1 MEAERKPSRTLAQL
15 GPGARTQTSDWQQE
29 IAATRAWGRG
39 EFKAAFPRPK
49 RRAAI
54 GRRLPPFVGAPCVA
68 GVRGG
73 EERRSDAEAPPANQR
88 WGRGAKKE
96 ADPLPR
102 S

>member
-1 MEAERKPSRTLAQL
+1 MEAERNPLRTLAQL
-15 GPGARTQTSDWQQE
+15 DPGALTQTDWLLE
-29 IAATRAWGRG
+29 VAAALAWGRG
-39 EFKAAFPRPK
+39 EFKATFPRPE
-49 RRAAI
+49 RRALI

-68 GVRGG
+68 GVRGW
-73 EERRSDAEAPPANQR
+73 EERPSDAEAPPANQG